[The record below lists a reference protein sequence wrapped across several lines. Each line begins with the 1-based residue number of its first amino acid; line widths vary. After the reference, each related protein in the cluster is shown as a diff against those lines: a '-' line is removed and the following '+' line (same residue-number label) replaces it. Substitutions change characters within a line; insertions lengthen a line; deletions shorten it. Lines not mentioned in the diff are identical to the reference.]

1 MWTATVGL
9 VNNQHKYL
17 TAETFG
23 HKINANG
30 VTLKKKQQ
38 WTIEPFPINANGS
51 DYSNGNRLDDLDELE
66 NIAIKSHLNCYL
78 AVDSFG
84 NVTCESPD
92 KTEGSRFTITICSM
106 SSSTTPGQPQQEQIS
121 WAFRNVS
128 RGYYLGTTGDGMIQC
143 NAKMPQSRA
152 ELWHV
157 HLIPA
162 RGASMFAIKSIGRKR
177 YARAISAN
185 SGQINGAS
193 NDSDNSEQIQVD
205 STNAW
210 GSETLFQFKYF
221 EGGKYALLTSSSRY
235 LTNEGTCVDPNKSSI
250 TPMPPIECLFTIEY
264 HCGNIAFR
272 DNAGRYL
279 AAAGR
284 ASLLRSRSTHVTKD
298 EQFEF
303 EMAPIQVALRAT
315 FNNKW
320 VSTKQG
326 VDLSANQN
334 ELTKQETFQFEYNS
348 IDNSWYITT
357 FDGHYWALGGASTIQ
372 TSKDFTTKT
381 SFKLK
386 WNPEDGS
393 CSLAVNDGK
402 GGDESSIKWIGARK
416 SGQLFTC
423 TSDSAVKFFMKF
435 LNRTSINLRASN
447 ASGFVGLKLPGSGK
461 LESNKTTPDSIRIEY
476 ANSDNNGLD
485 FSDIDLTFN
494 CCYLKMMSNN
504 KYLSLIENNCL
515 AADASSAACGQQF
528 QTELRNGTQI
538 AIKTFESNSNYL
550 NLTKNGSI
558 VVSNCLPESA
568 TLWEF

>member
-1 MWTATVGL
+1 MWTGTVGL

-30 VTLKKKQQ
+30 VGLKKKQQ
-38 WTIEPFPINANGS
+38 WTIEPFPISANGA

-66 NIAIKSHLNCYL
+66 NVAIKSHLDCYL

-84 NVTCESPD
+84 NVTCESTE

-106 SSSTTPGQPQQEQIS
+106 SSTATTQQEQIS
-121 WAFRNVS
+121 WAFRNIS
-128 RGYYLGTTGDGMIQC
+128 RGYYLGTTSDGMIQC

-162 RGASMFAIKSIGRKR
+162 RGATMFALKSIGRKR
-177 YARAISAN
+177 FARTMPSV
-185 SGQINGAS
+185 SGQMNGAS
-193 NDSDNSEQIQVD
+193 NGSEVSEQIQVD
-205 STNAW
+205 ATTAW

-221 EGGKYALLTSSSRY
+221 DSGKYALLTSNTKY
-235 LTNEGTCVDPNKSSI
+235 LTNEGICIDLSKSPIASL
-250 TPMPPIECLFTIEY
+250 PPIECLFTIEY

-272 DNAGRYL
+272 DSAGRYL

-303 EMAPIQVALRAT
+303 ESAPIQVALRAT

-334 ELTKQETFQFEYNS
+334 ELTKQETFQFEYNNS
-348 IDNSWYITT
+348 DQSWYITT
-357 FDGHYWALGGASTIQ
+357 YEGHYWALGGASTIQ
-372 TSKDFTTKT
+372 TNKDL
-381 SFKLK
+381 SARSCFKIK
-386 WNPEDGS
+386 WNSDDGS
-393 CSLAVNDGK
+393 CSLAVSDPK
-402 GGDESSIKWIGARK
+402 AGDETLTKWIGARK

-423 TSDSAVKFFMKF
+423 QSDSAVKFFVKF

-461 LESNKTTPDSIRIEY
+461 LESNKTTPDSMRIEY
-476 ANSDNNGLD
+476 ANSENNGLD
-485 FSDIDLTFN
+485 FSDIDSTFN

-504 KYLSLIENNCL
+504 KYLSLIENNSV
-515 AADASSAACGQQF
+515 AADASSAACAQQF
-528 QTELRNGTQI
+528 QIELRSGTQI
-538 AIKTFESNSNYL
+538 AIKTYESNSNYL